1 MAGLF
6 RSKLTLEM
14 ENDRLRTELNALKAQ
29 SLGYGI
35 LIDENI
41 RLREIL
47 GRANNNCLQLLL
59 RF

>member
-1 MAGLF
+1 
-6 RSKLTLEM
+6 M

-47 GRANNNCLQLLL
+47 GRANNNSPPIIASLLAAQ
-59 RF
+59 R